1 MDWETVLQ
9 YVEQYGYIAVGVGT
23 LADQSGLQAFVVAG
37 GVLAGVREN
46 VALWGVVLAGAAGSF
61 TSDALL
67 LGIGRW
73 RANWLERIVR
83 SDKGRMRLNVLRDGM
98 RRYAFWLLAFG
109 RFLPWIGRFVPAAA
123 GLRKVPAAVVLA
135 YSLVGSLI
143 SASFYAML
151 GYYAAES
158 INWLEEYSL
167 FIWLGA
173 LIASF
178 PVASWLLKRFD
189 RVVMLRL
196 QVEAAAES
204 TPGNGDQP
212 LPKP

>member
-135 YSLVGSLI
+135 SSLVGSLI